1 MCSSYSAG
9 FKWTANETRRDAYT
23 VSVGFRCTNG
33 SVSLET
39 YCVIQLDCIVIL
51 YTFYGEHQNMKQGEV
66 SGDRCFKKDGTA
78 FIIPQLAEPFKTHII
93 GTELEPGTV
102 CTFHATTKTFSPES
116 DIDIVTASCTVG
128 GNYTCME
135 KIYCVHMHACIYMSG
150 IQKLFVHIIQ
160 I

>member
-93 GTELEPGTV
+93 GTELEPGAV
-102 CTFHATTKTFSPES
+102 CTFHATTRGFG
-116 DIDIVTASCTVG
+116 DRIVDTVSTSCTVG
-128 GNYTCME
+128 GNCTCIE
-135 KIYCVHMHACIYMSG
+135 KHNYILHA
-150 IQKLFVHIIQ
+150 KLFIHIIQ